1 MKKRYSIHDNKNKNK
16 KDKSQIDKV
25 YRKTKG
31 TKLYLGAI
39 ISFLSIALLV
49 VLSPL
54 VLGKSYDYQTV
65 DLNNPMNISSSLN
78 MYIDDMEINK
88 EDGLFK
94 LVLRYQDDT
103 KTKSLSNIKSDYKL
117 NYITNKGND
126 SAKMKVVKLSDEYT
140 VVYYQGLPKDFG
152 VISVTIKP
160 RYVYPE
166 LEPSDDLKDKEIK
179 FYAVDQDIKQNNKL
193 IVESMSDLKK
203 DNFTYQTKAIRA
215 EIELERDKINKLK
228 LANEVVEKDIAK
240 AEQELDFQTLEE
252 QTDTK
257 NEINSMKTTIEN
269 NKSQIE
275 ESNKKINGYEEKINQ
290 LEKTASSFE

>member
-31 TKLYLGAI
+31 AKLYLGAI
-39 ISFLSIALLV
+39 ISFLSIALLI

-152 VISVTIKP
+152 VISVTITP

-215 EIELERDKINKLK
+215 EIELEKDKINKLK

>member
-1 MKKRYSIHDNKNKNK
+1 
-16 KDKSQIDKV
+16 
-25 YRKTKG
+25 
-31 TKLYLGAI
+31 
-39 ISFLSIALLV
+39 
-49 VLSPL
+49 
-54 VLGKSYDYQTV
+54 
-65 DLNNPMNISSSLN
+65 
-78 MYIDDMEINK
+78 
-88 EDGLFK
+88 
-94 LVLRYQDDT
+94 T

>member
-39 ISFLSIALLV
+39 ISFLSIALLI

-275 ESNKKINGYEEKINQ
+275 ESNKKSMDMKKRLI
-290 LEKTASSFE
+290 S

>member
-1 MKKRYSIHDNKNKNK
+1 
-16 KDKSQIDKV
+16 
-25 YRKTKG
+25 
-31 TKLYLGAI
+31 
-39 ISFLSIALLV
+39 
-49 VLSPL
+49 
-54 VLGKSYDYQTV
+54 
-65 DLNNPMNISSSLN
+65 MNISSSLN

>member
-39 ISFLSIALLV
+39 ISFLSIALLI

-78 MYIDDMEINK
+78 MYVDDMEINK

>member
-39 ISFLSIALLV
+39 ISFLSIALLI

-275 ESNKKINGYEEKINQ
+275 ESNKKNQ
-290 LEKTASSFE
+290 WI

>member
-1 MKKRYSIHDNKNKNK
+1 MKKRYSIHDNKNK

-39 ISFLSIALLV
+39 ISFLSIALLI

>member
-39 ISFLSIALLV
+39 ISFLSIALLI

-117 NYITNKGND
+117 NYITNKGSD

>member
-39 ISFLSIALLV
+39 ISFLSIALLI

-252 QTDTK
+252 QIDTK

>member
-1 MKKRYSIHDNKNKNK
+1 MKKRYSIHENKNQKK
-16 KDKSQIDKV
+16 KDKSQLDKV

-31 TKLYLGAI
+31 AKLYLGAI
-39 ISFLSIALLV
+39 ISFLSIGFLI
-49 VLSPL
+49 VLSPM

-65 DLNNPMNISSSLN
+65 DTSNSINVASSLN
-78 MYIDDMEINK
+78 VYIDDMEINE

-103 KTKSLSNIKSDYKL
+103 KTKSLSNVKSEYKL

-126 SAKMKVVKLSDEYT
+126 SAKTKVIKLSDEYT

-152 VISVTIKP
+152 VISVTIQP

-179 FYAVDQDIKQNNKL
+179 FYAVDKDIKQNNKL
-193 IVESMSDLKK
+193 EIETTSDLKK
-203 DNFTYQTKAIRA
+203 DNFVYQTKAIRT
-215 EIELERDKINKLK
+215 EIELEKEKIRKLELSNK
-228 LANEVVEKDIAK
+228 VVEKDIAK

-252 QTDTK
+252 QIDTK

-269 NKSQIE
+269 NKAQIE
-275 ESNKKINGYEEKINQ
+275 ESNKKISGYEEKISQ

>member
-39 ISFLSIALLV
+39 ISFLSIALLI

-94 LVLRYQDDT
+94 FVLRYQDDT